1 MKKIKLCSVLLIII
15 ISSLFFIQGIYGF
28 FIKITNPIINK
39 MTILQDTSYTV
50 VHETMNLDGTTYT
63 EYSRLNYTGIPIGTI
78 VVPPVLDLEGFDAPS
93 VQAVTLD
100 GFDNTVVTYRY
111 TRKQYTLTINN
122 SNLVTTTTPSGTYYY
137 GQEIH
142 LVADATDSGGN
153 SFVKWSNNETNPDY
167 TFTLTDNVTIEP
179 IYGQGYNIFYYPNNG
194 DSIIT
199 DSVVQ
204 NQSLGNLPTVAYD
217 DCSSSTGDYH
227 ARGCT
232 YVYKFEGWYK
242 EPNFITQVNESFV
255 PTGDTNLYAKW
266 NKIYF
271 AQDETLTCSGTNYLD
286 TGIQMFN
293 ELNADKDFIVRFTVD
308 ENNGYKADSGVD
320 RGSIFVDMNES
331 GEPFPG
337 IQFFTNNTGV
347 YTMNIN
353 TTGKKVKN
361 SNTGYVTGQSV
372 VIKKIHG
379 IVYYSYNGGAD
390 VQINNFSNFNTYFDN
405 PASFCAGINSQGSR
419 YRFFK
424 GKVSD
429 MSVELIDPDSYT
441 LHFDPNGGTGMMID
455 QVVIM
460 GKNTTIKSNEF
471 TKADS
476 SFGGWNTRADGTG
489 TSYPNNYN
497 ITSDLGNKDDV
508 ITLYATWS
516 GSEKYYVHF
525 NSNGGTGTMP
535 DQNFVINGGSKP
547 LSKNLFTRSNYEFR
561 GWNTMPDG
569 SGTHY
574 DDEEA
579 VNNLSITDGDIVT
592 LYAEWWKVQYAHA
605 GDAVFDGTA
614 STFIDTGVNIFSA
627 TNINKDF
634 EIRFTFKSVDSDMF
648 SVSPTQPTMFNVK
661 DESNNKYPGFNIR
674 FNNNIINTMYSTAR
688 WGGSTANIPSTG
700 ISTANAPI
708 EFIYKRTN
716 KVITMQ
722 YSYEGFTSQE
732 YTLITQSSWNLNQ
745 PFATNVAFGGYF
757 DSNNQPGRFFKGTL
771 SDMIIIM
778 DD

>member
-39 MTILQDTSYTV
+39 LSILQDTSYTV

-93 VQAVTLD
+93 VQAVTLE

-137 GQEIH
+137 GQTIH
-142 LVADATDSGGN
+142 LVADTDDGNGN
-153 SFVKWSNNETNPDY
+153 SFVKWSNNVTDRDY
-167 TFTLTDNVTIEP
+167 TFTMTDDITIEP

-204 NQSLGNLPTVAYD
+204 NQSLGSFPTVENN
-217 DCSSSTGDYH
+217 DCSSSTGDYET
-227 ARGCT
+227 RGCT
-232 YVYKFEGWYK
+232 YYYKFEGWFL
-242 EPNFITQVNESFV
+242 ESNFVTQVNETYV
-255 PTGDTNLYAKW
+255 PQADTNLYAKW
-266 NKIYF
+266 NKVYF
-271 AQDETLTCSGTNYLD
+271 SNPGTLVCDGTNYLD
-286 TGIQMFN
+286 TGIKMFDA
-293 ELNADKDFIVRFTVD
+293 LNADKDFIVKFTVD
-308 ENNGYKADSGVD
+308 VNNGYTSATGVD
-320 RGSIFVDMNES
+320 RGSIFADMREGS
-331 GEPFPG
+331 EPYPG
-337 IQFFTNNTGV
+337 VQFFTNNTGV

-353 TTGKKVKN
+353 TTGRKVKK

-372 VIKKIHG
+372 VIKKING
-379 IVYYSYNGGAD
+379 IVYYSYNGGND
-390 VQINNFSNFNTYFDN
+390 VQINDFSNFNTYFDN
-405 PASFCAGINSQGSR
+405 PATFCAGINPQGNIYR
-419 YRFFK
+419 YFK
-424 GKVSD
+424 GEVSD
-429 MSVELIDPDSYT
+429 MSVEMIDPDSYT
-441 LHFDPNGGTGMMID
+441 LHFDSNGGTGMMID

-460 GKNTTIKSNEF
+460 GKNTTIKTNEF

-497 ITSDLGNKDDV
+497 ITSDLGNKGDV
-508 ITLYATWS
+508 ITLYATWA

-561 GWNTMPDG
+561 GWNTMPNG

-614 STFIDTGVNIFSA
+614 STFIDTGVNIFST

-634 EIRFTFKSVDSDMF
+634 EIRFTFKSVDSDILDYT
-648 SVSPTQPTMFNVK
+648 PTQPTFFNAK
-661 DESNNKYPGFNIR
+661 DESNNKYPGLNVRFDGNISVM
-674 FNNNIINTMYSTAR
+674 NPSYR
-688 WGGSTANIPSTG
+688 WGGSTVKVPANG
-700 ISTANAPI
+700 ISVNSAPVS
-708 EFIYKRTN
+708 FVYKRKN
-716 KVITMQ
+716 GVITMQ
-722 YSYEGFTSQE
+722 YSYAGFISEE
-732 YTLITQSSWNLNQ
+732 YTMITQSSWTLNQ

-771 SDMIIIM
+771 SDMIILM